1 MFFLSLSN
9 NGNKRQYSIF
19 PLSLFPVT
27 QSLPTS
33 PVFVPHPVFVP
44 EPGEKERIREE
55 VEHRIE
61 QEERRQEQEEW
72 RRQEHERRQQQEM
85 VRQQEQRRKQE
96 VEYWRSKVQEEERRR
111 EKEEQER
118 KGWGSEELLK
128 PAASY
133 REARLVTLQE
143 VLGEQ
148 EEQEGSHESVELPP
162 RVRME
167 CFRSVTQRN
176 YIFDFPLSVFL

>member
-1 MFFLSLSN
+1 MFANNGKNGIFLIPVRCFLS
-9 NGNKRQYSIF
+9 
-19 PLSLFPVT
+19 VT

-44 EPGEKERIREE
+44 KPGEKERIREE
-55 VEHRIE
+55 VEYRIE
-61 QEERRQEQEEW
+61 QEERRQEQEER

-85 VRQQEQRRKQE
+85 LRQQEQRRKQE

-111 EKEEQER
+111 EKEAQER
-118 KGWGSEELLK
+118 KGWGSEELLE

-167 CFRSVTQRN
+167 CFRSETQRN
-176 YIFDFPLSVFL
+176 YMFDLPLPFSCML